1 MPGFLYRYEDFR
13 QSFEQPVATVYKMIV
28 RNSIE
33 DKILE
38 MQAMKRDLADQI
50 LSGDA
55 LSSSTI
61 TREDL
66 MQILS

>member
-1 MPGFLYRYEDFR
+1 MRTFASPLSSR
-13 QSFEQPVATVYKMIV
+13 SSTVYKMIV

>member
-1 MPGFLYRYEDFR
+1 
-13 QSFEQPVATVYKMIV
+13 
-28 RNSIE
+28 
-33 DKILE
+33 

-55 LSSSTI
+55 LSSSNI